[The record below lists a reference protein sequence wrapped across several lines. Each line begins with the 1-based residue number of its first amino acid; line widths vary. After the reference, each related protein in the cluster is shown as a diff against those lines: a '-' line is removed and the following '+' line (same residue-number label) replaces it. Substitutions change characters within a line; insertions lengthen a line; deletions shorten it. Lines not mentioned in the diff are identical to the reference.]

1 MKRAAYSIVITN
13 ERYKITKMVKLF
25 FLLINVFA
33 ITYVALI
40 TDQPKRIIWAA
51 MTLLV
56 VIGSLLP
63 RTNYINKFFAQ
74 SSIAGYIWLAI
85 GWMTLE
91 NYWMLLAVIVFAIIN
106 SMLKERFEIKFF
118 DNLITINTFPLK
130 EIKWFEL
137 NNVMLKDGLLTID
150 FRNDKI
156 IQSEIFYQESDMD
169 DEVSF
174 NTFCTTQLKTH
185 SLAF

>member
-1 MKRAAYSIVITN
+1 MKSAAYSIVITN
-13 ERYKITKMVKLF
+13 ERYKITKIVKLF
-25 FLLINVFA
+25 FLLVNAFA
-33 ITYVALI
+33 ITYVALV
-40 TDQPKRIIWAA
+40 TDQPKRIVWAV

-63 RTNYINKFFAQ
+63 KKNYINRFFSQ

-91 NYWMLLAVIVFAIIN
+91 NYWMLLAVIVFAAIN
-106 SMLKERFEIKFF
+106 SMLKERYEIKFF
-118 DNLITINTFPLK
+118 DNLITINTFPRR

-137 NNVMLKDGLLTID
+137 NNVMLKDGILTID
-150 FRNDKI
+150 FRNDKLM
-156 IQSEIFYQESDMD
+156 QSEINQEESDAD
-169 DEVSF
+169 TEEQF
-174 NTFCTTQLKTH
+174 NNYCQQQLKTH